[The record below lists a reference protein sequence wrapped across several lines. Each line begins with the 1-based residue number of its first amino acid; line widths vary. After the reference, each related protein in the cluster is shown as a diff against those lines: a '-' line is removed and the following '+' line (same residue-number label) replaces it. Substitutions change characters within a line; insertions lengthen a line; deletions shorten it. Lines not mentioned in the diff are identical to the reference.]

1 MLNALPDDIVMFCCE
16 WDMLLHEGEKFR
28 DRLKRDLGKRVH
40 YHCVPGVP
48 HGWDKAPN
56 PLRESPGARE
66 QYMVACKELKR
77 MFEIDD
83 EDVGDGV
90 LCACPLEDEE
100 ASIGMDCL
108 KEVQSTDSMQTPGWK
123 APPAPEVA
131 REDFAKRTGT
141 QKASNDSS
149 K

>member
-28 DRLKRDLGKRVH
+28 DRLKDDLGKRVH

-56 PLRESPGARE
+56 PLRESPGARD
-66 QYMVACKELKR
+66 QYMVACRELKR

-83 EDVGDGV
+83 DDDDVNEG
-90 LCACPLEDEE
+90 LCACPQEDEE
-100 ASIGMDCL
+100 ASIGMSSL
-108 KEVQSTDSMQTPGWK
+108 KEVRTAESMQVPTRE
-123 APPAPEVA
+123 AA
-131 REDFAKRTGT
+131 REDFALRH
-141 QKASNDSS
+141 S
-149 K
+149 KEESREGSKEALK